1 MTSKEIRDLSETE
14 IATKTREIR
23 DQLLQLKLRKQTGQ
37 VEKTHELRT
46 LRKDIA
52 RLETIGNQ
60 KKAAEKAKAKPEKA
74 A

>member
-1 MTSKEIRDLSETE
+1 MTSKEIRDLSSAE
-14 IATKTREIR
+14 IDNKLRETRE
-23 DQLLQLKLRKQTGQ
+23 QLLQLKLRKQTGQ

-52 RLETIGNQ
+52 RLETIQNQ
-60 KKAAEKAKAKPEKA
+60 KKQAAPKKA

>member
-1 MTSKEIRDLSETE
+1 MTSKEIRDLSAGE
-14 IATKTREIR
+14 ISVKSRELR
-23 DQLLQLKLRKQTGQ
+23 GQLLQLKLRKQTGQ

-52 RLETIGNQ
+52 RLETIHNE
-60 KKAAEKAKAKPEKA
+60 KKAQPAPTA

>member
-1 MTSKEIRDLSETE
+1 MTSKEIRELSPDE
-14 IATKTREIR
+14 IRTKIRETRE
-23 DQLLQLKLRKQTGQ
+23 QLLQLRLRKHTGQ

-52 RLETIGNQ
+52 RLETIATQ
-60 KKAAEKAKAKPEKA
+60 KKKSAAVKA

>member
-1 MTSKEIRDLSETE
+1 MTSKDIRDLSPAE
-14 IATKTREIR
+14 IGKKLRETRE
-23 DQLLQLKLRKQTGQ
+23 QLLQLKLRKQTGQ

-52 RLETIGNQ
+52 RLETIANQ
-60 KKAAEKAKAKPEKA
+60 KKATAKKA